1 MKDVMVHI
9 KNFLQTW
16 ARLDCKSERN
26 DKSKFP
32 EGSYNYLEHYLL
44 KLAFISELQPRVNK
58 ECVDSTMSA
67 LVSKLPET
75 ALEIKAKDEEEEKKE
90 EKPESFPAKVYKMIN
105 PDHGKTNEAMAKK
118 GLGYSGYS
126 AKGWDWKNYLAAQ
139 IEKDRQVESVLEKV
153 VSELQGFSNT
163 AQSRTDELYDVL
175 KGSALIPFLESK
187 LRDNNFL
194 EICQHPKVYQ
204 YVLQIAK
211 TFIQLPFLN
220 SLLEPLPNQVTS
232 LGQLIWS
239 LESQAKILLKTIGKS
254 SDAMDAEKSVSS
266 KLAKSI
272 VDLSEDIRKMSK
284 NGASV
289 IQNGNSSTDQGS
301 SLDKIVEKYKSI
313 LKVWL
318 RLHTL
323 HIKSPFY

>member
-1 MKDVMVHI
+1 
-9 KNFLQTW
+9 
-16 ARLDCKSERN
+16 
-26 DKSKFP
+26 
-32 EGSYNYLEHYLL
+32 
-44 KLAFISELQPRVNK
+44 
-58 ECVDSTMSA
+58 MSA
-67 LVSKLPET
+67 LVSKLPDT
-75 ALEIKAKDEEEEKKE
+75 ALEGKAKDVEEDKKD

-105 PDHGKTNEAMAKK
+105 PDHCKNNEAMARK

-139 IEKDRQVESVLEKV
+139 KEKDRQVESVLEKV

-301 SLDKIVEKYKSI
+301 SLDKIVEKYKSV

-323 HIKSPFY
+323 HFKSPFLHSDCIISQRLFWEIFV